1 MCFFLP
7 ETNFTLLKQCL
18 MKMQKFLARKRV
30 FFNLPESYH
39 ADSCSEKNPLMFLWI
54 KEGLGRLNCTPP
66 GSLKKGS
73 SIWYSLLHIFSLR
86 ITAETVLVF
95 AFGDFREMPGL
106 DPPYWAFHK
115 SCCKKDIA
123 KRMLLSEWSNFI
135 LFIYFCYYSQMLPQ
149 EVETRSQELTV

>member
-1 MCFFLP
+1 MFFSSWNQLYP
-7 ETNFTLLKQCL
+7 FEAMFDENAKILGL
-18 MKMQKFLARKRV
+18 QKI
-30 FFNLPESYH
+30 FFKLPESYH

-54 KEGLGRLNCTPP
+54 KEGLGRLKRTPP
-66 GSLKKGS
+66 DSLRTG
-73 SIWYSLLHIFSLR
+73 WYSLLHIFALR

-95 AFGDFREMPGL
+95 AFGYFREMPGL

-115 SCCKKDIA
+115 SCCKKGIA